1 MPSTVQFSKSAANV
15 FLHVLTRCNLRCRH
29 CYINPEQHGRRRLP
43 LARIERWLEILALRS
58 PGANLVLL
66 GGEPT
71 LHPELPQAVRCARR
85 LGYASVTIDTNGY
98 LFHDI
103 LARVTPAEVDVFSFS
118 LDGATAAVN
127 DRVRGEG
134 SYATCVD
141 GIRRARA
148 RGFHTSLIFTVSRAN
163 LDELDRMGAL
173 LTELGVERFFIQV
186 LGLRGQAA
194 ADAAGRR
201 TRRPCACRGPSGRSG
216 CRPPRG
222 HRGRAGCTWSIR
234 RCSSTPASPS
244 SAPGAWPTTTSSSPT
259 AGSTAARCA
268 RTTRSTAWS
277 SAATGWW
284 RPPALNERDFF
295 RLNVAEGCVMNALIQ
310 PCRAGT
316 RRLLPLENRTSCRG
330 ERMTERTL
338 RQRID
343 RPAAGAGGRRPELS
357 QALGVTEKEVYAH
370 LGHIQRSAVAAGAE
384 FVVTP
389 SECLACGYVFADRR
403 RLTRPGRCPR
413 CRARMRAL
421 IPVPHFP

>member
-1 MPSTVQFSKSAANV
+1 MPSTVEFKRQAANV

-85 LGYASVTIDTNGY
+85 LGYASVTVDTNGY

-148 RGFHTSLIFTVSRAN
+148 KGFRTSLIFTVSRAN
-163 LDELDRMGAL
+163 IDELERMGAL
-173 LTELGVERFFIQV
+173 LTGLGVERLFIQV

-194 ADAAGRR
+194 ADAAGPDPGTLRVPR
-201 TRRPCACRGPSGRSG
+201 AEWQARVPAAAQAIAAAGVHVVYPRVFLDSGEPFECAGRVADNYFVFPNGRVYRCPLCEDYPVHSLEFRGDRLVE
-216 CRPPRG
+216 
-222 HRGRAGCTWSIR
+222 
-234 RCSSTPASPS
+234 
-244 SAPGAWPTTTSSSPT
+244 T
-259 AGSTAARCA
+259 AG
-268 RTTRSTAWS
+268 
-277 SAATGWW
+277 
-284 RPPALNERDFF
+284 LNERDFF

-310 PCRAGT
+310 PFGPERVGCCLLKQD
-316 RRLLPLENRTSCRG
+316 LLPG
-330 ERMTERTL
+330 
-338 RQRID
+338 
-343 RPAAGAGGRRPELS
+343 
-357 QALGVTEKEVYAH
+357 
-370 LGHIQRSAVAAGAE
+370 
-384 FVVTP
+384 
-389 SECLACGYVFADRR
+389 
-403 RLTRPGRCPR
+403 
-413 CRARMRAL
+413 
-421 IPVPHFP
+421 